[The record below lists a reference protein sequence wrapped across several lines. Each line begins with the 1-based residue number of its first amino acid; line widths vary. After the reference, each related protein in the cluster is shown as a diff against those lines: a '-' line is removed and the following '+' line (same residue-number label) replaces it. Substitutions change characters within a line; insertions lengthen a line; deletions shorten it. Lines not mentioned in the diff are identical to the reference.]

1 MLSYQH
7 FIPFLQNVNDVL
19 FRQEKK
25 EKKKCTLSSS
35 SFSNIDDEN
44 CNDTSTTKSK
54 QLVEMEKIS
63 ELYDHDL
70 DKYLGIY
77 WERET
82 ISKKVATQQ
91 PSVDPLPILNTIDLN
106 VLMESDDEPV
116 IETVIIH
123 EYIRGL
129 LINFLFFEF
138 LCIRYRF
145 RAHTVVLELWNFSV
159 VKLKF
164 NRFFHLNEPPTRI
177 FLYSVRS
184 FN

>member
-116 IETVIIH
+116 IETVMINVLKSVNSIH
-123 EYIRGL
+123 LGSLANFGPKNHVSLKASINSNSFSPFFRCFFSKNHKGNSEYCKPIKY
-129 LINFLFFEF
+129 
-138 LCIRYRF
+138 C
-145 RAHTVVLELWNFSV
+145 
-159 VKLKF
+159 LK
-164 NRFFHLNEPPTRI
+164 
-177 FLYSVRS
+177 
-184 FN
+184 